1 MCDMRN
7 PQAGLKWVS
16 VVVTAI
22 KRPVVSWDHKSGH
35 FCSIS
40 LSSLKN
46 FFLKYHLNPLF
57 LSCLLPLS
65 LSLPTL
71 AIPPSLTLLLS
82 YLSWG
87 EADRDGWLRKFNSLY
102 RRRAPAVSCFTCPPL
117 FHPHLQLCMHI
128 FMHRHSAQSQLCCG
142 NVDVGTFTSFFS
154 LNSCRTSNRKSLI
167 LTTTSPTLPRPHS
180 PLPLPGHLGMY
191 NKSPNASPVSLIFN
205 WFWSKI

>member
-1 MCDMRN
+1 MDLVKANNLLCLLPNGRVRDNDIMCDMRN

-22 KRPVVSWDHKSGH
+22 KRPVVNWGHKSGH

-40 LSSLKN
+40 LSSLKKI
-46 FFLKYHLNPLF
+46 FFLEISPKSSLLILLVAS
-57 LSCLLPLS
+57 LSLS

-71 AIPPSLTLLLS
+71 AIPPSLSLLLS

-87 EADRDGWLRKFNSLY
+87 EADRDGWLRKLNSLY

-128 FMHRHSAQSQLCCG
+128 FMHRHSA
-142 NVDVGTFTSFFS
+142 
-154 LNSCRTSNRKSLI
+154 
-167 LTTTSPTLPRPHS
+167 
-180 PLPLPGHLGMY
+180 
-191 NKSPNASPVSLIFN
+191 
-205 WFWSKI
+205 